1 MLPLLALN
9 LPTLSLSNRRLPAGD
24 EEPPVRGLADPDTPS
39 FTFID
44 HNDNPQS
51 RRIGDANARK
61 AIRSHVMRDIRRR
74 EKLSGIKRPTKKG
87 ERNEACPTVSVPS
100 VKLLNRNV

>member
-24 EEPPVRGLADPDTPS
+24 KEPPVRGLADPDTPL

-44 HNDNPQS
+44 HNDNSQS

-74 EKLSGIKRPTKKG
+74 ERLSGVKRPTKKG
-87 ERNEACPTVSVPS
+87 ERNEACPTVSAPS